1 MNTSRSI
8 IRNTFYIQLTAFILL
23 SLSSS
28 VGSMIDGVVIGQF
41 LGVDSIAAF
50 GIINP
55 LMIAFSIIGA
65 VVAAG
70 ARNRFTRL
78 LGAGKTEQAKKVF
91 SLACV
96 LSAGFAA
103 ALMLFLIVFSAP
115 VTSALGASRNNAEL
129 LPQARGYLIGIS
141 FGLPAMNLV
150 RVLNGIVV
158 AVESR
163 RIKIHREGLWNRVL
177 LLPDTFDVL
186 EQDKLD
192 VTVTKMDDVM
202 ALTDSI
208 WKFCD
213 EHGCDSTRRNHLAL
227 SVEELAGNMIQHGFT
242 DGKPHCIEARVLK
255 KSDGYYVRFRNDC
268 LIFDPLRQIRLLS
281 DEDPTYHIGLRMIA
295 GIAKDIRYT
304 CVLKLNNIS
313 VKI

>member
-1 MNTSRSI
+1 MNTSNRSI

-55 LMIAFSIIGA
+55 LMIAFSIIGKS
-65 VVAAG
+65 
-70 ARNRFTRL
+70 RL
-78 LGAGKTEQAKKVF
+78 ASISGFICESGFLI
-91 SLACV
+91 
-96 LSAGFAA
+96 LSAAA
-103 ALMLFLIVFSAP
+103 MMP
-115 VTSALGASRNNAEL
+115 
-129 LPQARGYLIGIS
+129 S
-141 FGLPAMNLV
+141 FGADAVWLAYPISQLLV
-150 RVLNGIVV
+150 MCYYGIVV
-158 AVESR
+158 AGESR

-192 VTVTKMDDVM
+192 VTVTRMDDVIN
-202 ALTDSI
+202 LTDMV
-208 WKFCD
+208 WRFCD

-227 SVEELAGNMIQHGFT
+227 SVEELAGNMIRHGFT
-242 DGKPHCIEARVLK
+242 DGKPHCIEVRVLK
-255 KSDGYYVRFRNDC
+255 KGDKYYVRFRNDC
-268 LIFDPLRQIRLLS
+268 LIFDPLKQIRLLS

-295 GIAKDIRYT
+295 NLAREIQYT
-304 CVLKLNNIS
+304 CVLKLNNIL

>member
-1 MNTSRSI
+1 M
-8 IRNTFYIQLTAFILL
+8 
-23 SLSSS
+23 
-28 VGSMIDGVVIGQF
+28 M
-41 LGVDSIAAF
+41 
-50 GIINP
+50 P
-55 LMIAFSIIGA
+55 
-65 VVAAG
+65 
-70 ARNRFTRL
+70 
-78 LGAGKTEQAKKVF
+78 
-91 SLACV
+91 
-96 LSAGFAA
+96 
-103 ALMLFLIVFSAP
+103 
-115 VTSALGASRNNAEL
+115 
-129 LPQARGYLIGIS
+129 S
-141 FGLPAMNLV
+141 FGADAVWLAYPISQLLV
-150 RVLNGIVV
+150 MCYYGIVV

-186 EQDKLD
+186 EQDMLD
-192 VTVTKMDDVM
+192 VTVTRMEEVM

-255 KSDGYYVRFRNDC
+255 KGDGYYVRFRNDC
-268 LIFDPLRQIRLLS
+268 LIFDPLLQIRLLS

-295 GIAKDIRYT
+295 GIASDIRYT
-304 CVLKLNNIS
+304 CVLKLNNIL